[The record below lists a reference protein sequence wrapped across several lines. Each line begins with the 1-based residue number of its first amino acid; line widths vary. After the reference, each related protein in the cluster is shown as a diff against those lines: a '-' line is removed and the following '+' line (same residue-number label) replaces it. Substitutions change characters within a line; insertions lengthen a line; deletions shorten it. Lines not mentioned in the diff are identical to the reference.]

1 MEKKELIEKLIKI
14 TNEGFTT
21 VNLLPETFKKYSKEA
36 YSCILDTLKE
46 KAQKSYIDSQ
56 KIADFENDNLSVKIE
71 FISSPKKAGIKE
83 MSLLQDGEQIL
94 VLQGIMNVNLETLIN
109 KTDKNLSRKILK
121 RLQKQKQ
128 WRDKQ

>member
-21 VNLLPETFKKYSKEA
+21 VKLIPDIIKKYSEEA
-36 YSCILDTLKE
+36 YSCILETLKE
-46 KAQKSYIDSQ
+46 KAKKSYIDSQ
-56 KIADFENDNLSVKIE
+56 DIVDFKNDNLSIKIE

-83 MSLLQDGEQIL
+83 MSLLRDDEQIL
-94 VLQGIMNVNLETLIN
+94 VLQGVMNVNLETLIN